1 MQLCFLSLELRVSP
15 CRRKL
20 TTLVAASSGSYAIPQ
35 EPSDGHSADIGEE
48 EFGGNVEFGGA
59 VINVLNILSGVGLLS
74 VPYALKKAGWAGVG
88 VLWLLGIITNY
99 TGMHSLKNSNGKD
112 SSCMSSLQLNPNC
125 QSLQYAPEYIPK
137 TDCKRA

>member
-1 MQLCFLSLELRVSP
+1 MLNFELY
-15 CRRKL
+15 CRRRRQSF
-20 TTLVAASSGSYAIPQ
+20 LVIASSGSYAIPQ

-74 VPYALKKAGWAGVG
+74 VPYALKKAGWAGVA

-99 TGMHSLKNSNGKD
+99 TGGRKMSGNG
-112 SSCMSSLQLNPNC
+112 SE
-125 QSLQYAPEYIPK
+125 EYGPFS
-137 TDCKRA
+137 ALHN